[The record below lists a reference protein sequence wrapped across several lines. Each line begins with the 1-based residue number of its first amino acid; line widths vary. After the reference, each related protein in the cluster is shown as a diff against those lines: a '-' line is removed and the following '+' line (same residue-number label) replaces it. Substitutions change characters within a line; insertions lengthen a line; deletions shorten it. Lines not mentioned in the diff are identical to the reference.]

1 MAISFFDL
9 GGSGH
14 VDRLRFVISLTD
26 GERRM

>member
-1 MAISFFDL
+1 MCISFDL

-14 VDRLRFVISLTD
+14 VDLLRFVISLTD